1 MGSAE
6 AYLKQFQT
14 LNNSKFLTFSLIN
27 IDIKAFKFQNIN
39 FADSFGL
46 VINLTLCGL
55 AMFFLVLMLSFAGTK
70 ILLKQSE
77 SWKQRSDP
85 LNRETEH
92 FVCNEECEEDMAI
105 NDKSDIFTI
114 CERLDE
120 DISCEMID
128 NETLIASTEKRN
140 KTLKLQNIFSLTK
153 MKKLK

>member
-1 MGSAE
+1 
-6 AYLKQFQT
+6 
-14 LNNSKFLTFSLIN
+14 
-27 IDIKAFKFQNIN
+27 
-39 FADSFGL
+39 
-46 VINLTLCGL
+46 
-55 AMFFLVLMLSFAGTK
+55 MFFLVLMLSFAGTK